1 MYQVDQHHQIVLEV
15 EVLQDLVEV
24 HPQQNHQESNL
35 MIYKNENVKYLTL

>member
-15 EVLQDLVEV
+15 EALQDLVEV

-35 MIYKNENVKYLTL
+35 MICKNENVKYLTL